1 MRITSGDV
9 TGVTPAWSVNP
20 LTLASLVPAS
30 CTLSPTQALC
40 PVSITGNTID
50 SGTYSVSVQITDGFS
65 LATCTPNPRN
75 GTITV
80 YNINPWWQ
88 VAWGSVI
95 TDGSV
100 SSPIPVDAV
109 SPYFITDPVGLLIYS
124 STTAPSFTPSGTVS
138 SSGAV
143 VNANVSTRPEAS
155 FDLFYN
161 KKLPSDVKE
170 AGHINIIDVNSL
182 DATRLTSMG
191 NLGAGTGNV
200 WRGYKTYYY
209 DGDVYGSNLTLNG
222 NLNIFNGVRI
232 VVFIENSSVTIN
244 GTIRSNTSGR
254 SSFLLISE
262 GNITVSPTVGGTP
275 DGDPEIEG
283 ILYTD
288 GTFSSGHVT
297 TGYDQQL
304 HVRGSVVANQ
314 FDLVRNLGT
323 GPLGFTNN
331 RYPGEYFE
339 YGPEQVLA
347 FPPFLRLRTSS
358 WSEVAP

>member
-1 MRITSGDV
+1 M
-9 TGVTPAWSVNP
+9 
-20 LTLASLVPAS
+20 
-30 CTLSPTQALC
+30 
-40 PVSITGNTID
+40 SITGNTID

-88 VAWGSVI
+88 VAWGNVI
-95 TDGSV
+95 TDGNV

-161 KKLPSDVKE
+161 RKLPADVKE
-170 AGHINIIDVNSL
+170 TGHINIIDTNVFGQERL
-182 DATRLTSMG
+182 DNMG
-191 NLGAGTGNV
+191 RTGAGTGNF
-200 WRGYKTYYY
+200 WRAYKTYYY
-209 DGDVYGSNLTLNG
+209 DGSAGDIAFNGSLS
-222 NLNIFNGVRI
+222 IFNDVRI
-232 VVFIENSSVTIN
+232 IIFVENASVTIN
-244 GTIRSNTSGR
+244 GTIRSITSGR

-262 GNITVSPTVGGTP
+262 GNIFISPTVGGTP

-304 HVRGSVVANQ
+304 HIRGSVVANQ

-347 FPPFLRLRTSS
+347 FPPFLRLRTTS